1 MYASKMEFMAMFS
14 FAPVD
19 RTFFAVTGVN
29 PDVTTLKSSSEFP
42 AMSSF
47 PVAAASPRNL
57 LF

>member
-1 MYASKMEFMAMFS
+1 MFS

-29 PDVTTLKSSSEFP
+29 PEVTALKSSSEFP